1 MLLLKHDAESTNP
14 EASTEAQNCKQ
25 RHDYTFLTNKLPKQ
39 IHYRDD
45 VYEKTSSYK
54 FNERPHTGSGY
65 LNGS

>member
-14 EASTEAQNCKQ
+14 EASIEAQVCKQ
-25 RHDYTFLTNKLPKQ
+25 RHDYTNKLPEQ
-39 IHYRDD
+39 IHYGDD
-45 VYEKTSSYK
+45 VYKKTSSYK